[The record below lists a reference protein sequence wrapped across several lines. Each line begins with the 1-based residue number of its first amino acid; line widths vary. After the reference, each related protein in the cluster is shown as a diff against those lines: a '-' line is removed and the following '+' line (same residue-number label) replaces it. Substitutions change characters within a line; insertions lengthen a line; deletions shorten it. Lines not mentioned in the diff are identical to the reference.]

1 MKAVKKIQGITL
13 ISLVITIIVL
23 TILTSVSVS
32 VIIGN
37 NGLIEESV
45 KARESLKIKEIK
57 EKIGLELIKSKYIN
71 KDGKKGLDIDKAR
84 EMINEKYGTLEDD
97 NDTITLD
104 KEKSG
109 VAGTLSLEDVYEGS
123 FSDVNN
129 TPLTGTLNK
138 IDLTK
143 ENSNNYITWASD
155 KKSLK
160 LNDGNVYAGTIDS
173 SAAYEAGS
181 NSMPHRTGE
190 NYTYDGKV
198 DNQYYHIHFPT
209 GWYNTWDGASW
220 APEVRI
226 PISQAPNTQI
236 WKDAYNAGKGSIQTA
251 LFGGTTQTVSINCS
265 TSTNASVYVHSG
277 KDPLWTEY
285 NANYSGKSDNIYLL
299 KDPSG
304 NSAIANTITISYN
317 CGGNEAYGQEYR
329 YSQKIYLKDATG
341 KVIDSISNGNG
352 SRTWNLFTYSIGG
365 DYVYLEYQLTAYV
378 RYTKSNPDG
387 QARAYSSM
395 TTPSVIY
402 LYGK

>member
-129 TPLTGTLNK
+129 TP
-138 IDLTK
+138 
-143 ENSNNYITWASD
+143 
-155 KKSLK
+155 
-160 LNDGNVYAGTIDS
+160 
-173 SAAYEAGS
+173 
-181 NSMPHRTGE
+181 
-190 NYTYDGKV
+190 
-198 DNQYYHIHFPT
+198 
-209 GWYNTWDGASW
+209 
-220 APEVRI
+220 
-226 PISQAPNTQI
+226 
-236 WKDAYNAGKGSIQTA
+236 
-251 LFGGTTQTVSINCS
+251 
-265 TSTNASVYVHSG
+265 
-277 KDPLWTEY
+277 
-285 NANYSGKSDNIYLL
+285 
-299 KDPSG
+299 
-304 NSAIANTITISYN
+304 
-317 CGGNEAYGQEYR
+317 
-329 YSQKIYLKDATG
+329 
-341 KVIDSISNGNG
+341 
-352 SRTWNLFTYSIGG
+352 
-365 DYVYLEYQLTAYV
+365 
-378 RYTKSNPDG
+378 
-387 QARAYSSM
+387 
-395 TTPSVIY
+395 
-402 LYGK
+402 